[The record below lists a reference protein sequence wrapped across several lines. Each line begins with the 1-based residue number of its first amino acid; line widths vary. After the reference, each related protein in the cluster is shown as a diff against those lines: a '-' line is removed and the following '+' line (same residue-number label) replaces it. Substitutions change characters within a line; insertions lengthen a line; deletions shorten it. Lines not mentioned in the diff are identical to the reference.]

1 MKILK
6 TLGLLSNFLINIC
19 LRMKQKE
26 KNETQPIRDNG

>member
-6 TLGLLSNFLINIC
+6 TFGLIIYLINIF

>member
-6 TLGLLSNFLINIC
+6 TFGLLSNFLINIF

-26 KNETQPIRDNG
+26 KNET